1 MSLHDP
7 TDVQEMDSQAR
18 RLTALRATFL
28 IAAHHGVSLRA
39 EDLPQLVAADMA
51 PSVIAALRT
60 AGFRAR
66 LVEKAD
72 WEVAAGLGT
81 AYPALAPMRDGRWCI
96 LVLVLAKAGGD
107 QVALLDPL
115 READGL
121 RMIPR
126 EAFLAE
132 WDGRLLLVTPEAAAS
147 LAERPFGLAWFLPA
161 LVAQRRLFAGVAV
174 AALTANLI
182 SFALPLLFQSIVD
195 KVIAHSAWNTLFTIV
210 AVFVTLASFDAAF
223 SYTRQRLMQIA
234 GARIDAEVGAK
245 IFAHLMSLPLRIFE
259 TIPAGVLARHLQQ
272 SEKIRAF
279 LTGRLLQ
286 TALDAAFLP
295 LLITLLA
302 FLSGPLTAI
311 VTGFALAIAA
321 VIGLL
326 LPAFRRRL
334 DALYRAEGDR
344 QALLVETLHNMRAV
358 KSLVLER
365 ARRRDWD
372 ASLATALRRQW
383 DVGAMAAAAGA
394 ATGWLEKAMQISVVA
409 YGATLALSGDLSVG
423 ALVAFLMLSG
433 RVSGPLVQIVG
444 LLNEYQEA
452 AMSIRMLK
460 TVMDEPPERGSH
472 NRPARHPIQGQI
484 VLDQVSFSYP
494 GTNAPALDRVSLTV
508 EPGQVVGIVGRSGS
522 GKTTLTRLMQAIEQP
537 STGLLMIDGVDIRQI
552 DLDHLR
558 RNIGVVLQ
566 ENLLFRGTIRDN
578 IAMARPGAG
587 MDEVTLT
594 ARLAGAEEFIR
605 RLPQGFETR
614 VEEGGANLSGGQRQR
629 IAIAR
634 ALMGAPKVLI
644 LDEATSALDPE
655 SEMIVNRNLSAIARG
670 RTVVVVSHRLSS
682 LVRADRIVVMDQG
695 RVVDVGPHAELL
707 ERCDIYRALWQAQTE
722 HLT

>member
-7 TDVQEMDSQAR
+7 ADTREMDLQAR
-18 RLTALRATFL
+18 RLTALRAAFL
-28 IAAHHGVSLRA
+28 IAGHHGVALRA
-39 EDLPQLVAADMA
+39 EDLPQLVADDMA
-51 PSVIAALRT
+51 PSVVKALT
-60 AGFRAR
+60 AAGFRAR
-66 LVEKAD
+66 LVENAD
-72 WEVAAGLGT
+72 WTVAASLGT

-96 LVLVLAKAGGD
+96 LVLVLTKAGGD

-115 READGL
+115 REAEGL
-121 RMIPR
+121 RMVSR
-126 EAFLAE
+126 EVFLAE
-132 WDGRLLLVTPEAAAS
+132 WDGRLLLITPEAAAQTDD
-147 LAERPFGLAWFLPA
+147 RPFGLSWFMPA
-161 LVAQRRLFAGVAV
+161 LLAQRRLFIGVAV
-174 AALTANLI
+174 AVLAGNLI

-195 KVIAHSAWNTLFTIV
+195 RVIAHSAWNTLYTIV
-210 AVFVTLASFDAAF
+210 AIFVTLASFDAAF

-234 GARIDAEVGAK
+234 GAKVDAEVGAK
-245 IFAHLMSLPLRIFE
+245 VFAHLMSLPLRVFE

-286 TALDAAFLP
+286 TGLDAAFLP
-295 LLITLLA
+295 LLLGLLA
-302 FLSGPLTAI
+302 LLSLPLTA
-311 VTGFALAIAA
+311 VVSGFAITIAL

-344 QALLVETLHNMRAV
+344 QALLVETLHNMRAI

-365 ARRRDWD
+365 TRRREWD
-372 ASLATALRRQW
+372 ASLAATLRRQW

-394 ATGWLEKAMQISVVA
+394 ATGWLEKAMQISVVGL
-409 YGATLALSGDLSVG
+409 GAVLVLQGNLSVG

-452 AMSIRMLK
+452 ALSIQMLK
-460 TVMDEPPERGSH
+460 TVMDEPPEKGSH
-472 NRPARHPIQGQI
+472 NRPSRHPIQGQI
-484 VLDQVSFSYP
+484 QFDKVGFHYP
-494 GTNAPALDRVSLTV
+494 GANQPALDRVSLQI
-508 EPGQVVGIVGRSGS
+508 EPGEVIGIVGRSGS
-522 GKTTLTRLMQAIEQP
+522 GKTTLTRLMQGIEQP
-537 STGLLMIDGVDIRQI
+537 ATGILMIDGIDIRQI

-566 ENLLFRGTIRDN
+566 ENLLFRGTISEN
-578 IAMARPGAG
+578 IAMARPGAA
-587 MDEVTLT
+587 MEEVALS

-655 SEMIVNRNLSAIARG
+655 SEMIVNRNLAAIARG

-695 RVVDVGPHAELL
+695 QVVDVGPHSALL
-707 ERCDIYRALWQAQTE
+707 LRCEIYRALWDAQTE
-722 HLT
+722 HLS

>member
-7 TDVQEMDSQAR
+7 AETREMDLQAR
-18 RLTALRATFL
+18 RLTALRAAFL
-28 IAAHHGVSLRA
+28 IAGHHGVALRP
-39 EDLPQLVAADMA
+39 EDLPQLVPGDMA
-51 PSVIAALRT
+51 PSVADALGR

-66 LVEKAD
+66 VVAGAD
-72 WEVAAGLGT
+72 WTLAASLGT
-81 AYPALAPMRDGRWCI
+81 AYPALVPMRDGRWCI
-96 LVLVLAKAGGD
+96 LVLVLTKEGGD
-107 QVALLDPL
+107 MAAILDPL

-121 RMIPR
+121 RMVSR
-126 EAFLAE
+126 EAFLADWE
-132 WDGRLLLVTPEAAAS
+132 GRLLLVTPEAAAS
-147 LAERPFGLAWFLPA
+147 ANDRPFGLAWFLPA
-161 LVAQRRLFAGVAV
+161 LMAQRRLFAGVAV
-174 AALTANLI
+174 AVLAGNLI

-195 KVIAHSAWNTLFTIV
+195 RVIAHSAWNTLMTIV

-223 SYTRQRLMQIA
+223 SYTRQRLMQVA
-234 GARIDAEVGAK
+234 GAKVDAQVGAR
-245 IFAHLMSLPLRIFE
+245 IFAHLMSLPLRVFE
-259 TIPAGVLARHLQQ
+259 TIPAGVLARHIQQ

-286 TALDAAFLP
+286 TGLDAAFLP
-295 LLITLLA
+295 LLIALLA
-302 FLSGPLTAI
+302 LISGPLTA
-311 VTGFALAIAA
+311 VVAGFALAIAA

-358 KSLVLER
+358 KSLVLEG

-372 ASLATALRRQW
+372 ASLATSLRRQW

-394 ATGWLEKAMQISVVA
+394 ATGWLEKAMQISVVG
-409 YGATLALSGDLSVG
+409 YGAVLVLRGDLSVG

-452 AMSIRMLK
+452 ALSVKMLK
-460 TVMDEPPERGSH
+460 TVMDEPPEKGTH
-472 NRPARHPIQGQI
+472 NRPARHQI
-484 VLDQVSFSYP
+484 SGHILFDQVGFSYP
-494 GTNAPALDRVSLTV
+494 GALAPALDRVSLSVT
-508 EPGQVVGIVGRSGS
+508 PGQIVGVVGRSGS
-522 GKTTLTRLMQAIEQP
+522 GKTTLTRLIQGIEQP
-537 STGLLMIDGVDIRQI
+537 ATGVLMIDGVDIRQI

-566 ENLLFRGTIRDN
+566 ENLLFRGSIRDN
-578 IAMARPGAG
+578 IAMARPGAA
-587 MDEVTLT
+587 MEEVALA

-605 RLPQGFETR
+605 RLPQGYEAR

-655 SEMIVNRNLSAIARG
+655 SEMIVNRNLAAIARG

-682 LVRADRIVVMDQG
+682 LVRADLIVVMDQG
-695 RVVDVGPHAELL
+695 RVIDSGPHAALL
-707 ERCDIYRALWQAQTE
+707 ESCEIYRALWQAQTE
-722 HLT
+722 HMS